1 MLSLSRNGSYS
12 LPLSMK
18 QRSVHLEYIKSDV
31 CFNEGK
37 VCDVCT
43 VSERFFLSF
52 DNCNFLSSSSTDR
65 TLKIL
70 KELIYFKVEVLKN
83 YHPPF
88 NLDKYLLMSM
98 ITKTLTFNKSPPL
111 LVNSALHFSMAM
123 SVFRV

>member
-1 MLSLSRNGSYS
+1 MLSLSRNGSYI

-70 KELIYFKVEVLKN
+70 KELINFKVEVLKN
-83 YHPPF
+83 YHLPF

-98 ITKTLTFNKSPPL
+98 TTKTLTFNKSPPL